1 MVLTFEESKELEMLK
16 HKNRLELN
24 QLSLDSDTRK
34 HKQRMIELEKE
45 FEIAKEGKHETK

>member
-1 MVLTFEESKELEMLK
+1 MVLTFEQSKELEMLK

-34 HKQRMIELEKE
+34 HKQKMIELDKE
-45 FEIAKEGKHETK
+45 LEIAKAGNNGR